1 MRLVGTEHPFFPRSS
16 IRGSAARGV
25 CVDWGIRGSAE
36 GGAVDH
42 QGRGYG
48 DRGEWAE
55 EASRVGAGFRID
67 GRVRAALRER
77 NLAGWSIGMA
87 VEGPSMEPMR

>member
-1 MRLVGTEHPFFPRSS
+1 M
-16 IRGSAARGV
+16 